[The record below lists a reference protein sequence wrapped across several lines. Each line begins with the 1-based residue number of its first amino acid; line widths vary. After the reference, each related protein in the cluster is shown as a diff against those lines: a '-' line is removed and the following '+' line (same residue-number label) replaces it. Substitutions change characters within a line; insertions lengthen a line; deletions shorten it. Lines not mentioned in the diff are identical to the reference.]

1 MNPLLTL
8 KKIGQSVWYDNLRKG
23 LITSGELRRLMEEYG
38 LTGVSSNLNI
48 LEKGINGTTEYD
60 EDIQRCSEQGLG
72 GPEILKKITARDV
85 KLAADILEPV
95 YKETDGMDGYVCF
108 DIRWDL
114 VKGHDKA
121 LMEAKAFYSL
131 VNKPNIMMRVPCF
144 AGWTEIIEELTFEG
158 YKTDVVFIFSPE
170 RYEEAAQAYIRGL
183 ERRAKEGEPLG
194 GVVSVASFLLSRID
208 TLVDKKIDE
217 RAEAASSNDE
227 KARLRGLLGK
237 AAIANAK
244 LAFLKYRE
252 IFGGPGFKKLKE
264 QGAVPQRL
272 VWASTSTKDPRYPD
286 TRYVEELIE
295 PETISIMP
303 IQTLLAFYSHGKV
316 RQKLSEDIDGA
327 KKVFS
332 ELLSLGI
339 DYSLLVPELEADGIK
354 RAAEAY
360 ASIIRT
366 IEDKGKDLHA
376 KMGYA
381 VKYSLSGFEAP
392 LSKALE
398 EIGDENFLERLWAKD
413 PSIWKKGPEE
423 KKLIRDALGW
433 LTLPDLMEDNRD
445 VITSFAKDIKEEGYT
460 IAVLLGM
467 GGSSLAPLVFSEV
480 FGRAQGYPELIV
492 LDSTDPDAVRYV
504 TEKTGPEKA
513 LFIVSSK
520 SGSTIEPLSLFEHFY
535 QLLYAKKREAA
546 GRDFMA
552 ITDPGT
558 PLEGFARKYRFRKI
572 FINPHD
578 IGGRF
583 SALSYFGLVPA
594 ALIGVDIS
602 RLLRHASNISAATHP
617 CIKEKENPVVMLGAA
632 LGILG
637 KSGKDKVTF
646 FLPKE
651 LESLGLWI
659 EQLIA
664 ESTGK
669 EGKGLIPIVNEP
681 PGAIGDYGDDR
692 VFIHISSAHE
702 DRKLSHTLKELASAG
717 HPVISFRLKDIYE
730 LGGEFLRWEVATAVA
745 GQVLGINPFD
755 QPDVELAKRLTRA
768 RLHALDKTGGA
779 GALVPPGV
787 EVRGNGVRAFFGK
800 STFES
805 IRAHARGNG
814 DLKSAMRGF
823 LGLVKKGDYV
833 SILAYYD
840 PLDEKTG
847 KSFTGLRKTLRDSTK
862 AATQFGYGPRYLH
875 STGQLHKGGSNKGV
889 FIILCHETE
898 DDVPIPKSAYSFS
911 ELELS
916 QAFGDM
922 EALDSKGCRVALMEL
937 EDSSI
942 RSLEEAEKLIKA
954 ALQAGP

>member
-8 KKIGQSVWYDNLRKG
+8 KKIGQGVWYDNLRKG

-60 EDIQRCSEQGLG
+60 EDIRRFSEQGLG
-72 GPEILKKITARDV
+72 GFEILKKITARDV
-85 KLAADILEPV
+85 RLAADILEPV
-95 YKETDGMDGYVCF
+95 YRETGGTDGYVCF
-108 DIRWDL
+108 DVRCDL
-114 VKGHDKA
+114 IKGPEKA
-121 LMEAKAFYSL
+121 LMEARALYSL
-131 VNKPNIMMRVPCF
+131 VNKPNIMMRVPCGP
-144 AGWTEIIEELTFEG
+144 GWAEVIEELTFEG

-194 GVVSVASFLLSRID
+194 SVVSVASFVLSRID

-217 RAEAASSNDE
+217 RAEAATSNDE

-244 LAFLKYRE
+244 LAFLKYKE
-252 IFGGPGFKKLKE
+252 IFHGPGFKRLKE
-264 QGAVPQRL
+264 QGAIPQRL

-295 PETISIMP
+295 PETITIMP
-303 IQTLLAFYSHGKV
+303 IQTLLAFYGHGRV
-316 RQKLSEDIDGA
+316 RQRLSEDLDGA
-327 KKVFS
+327 KKVIS
-332 ELLSLGI
+332 ELSSLGI
-339 DYSLLVPELEADGIK
+339 DYSRLVPELEADGIK
-354 RAAEAY
+354 RAADAC
-360 ASIIRT
+360 ASIIKT
-366 IEDKGKDLHA
+366 IEEKRKDLHA
-376 KMGYA
+376 KRGHA
-381 VKYSLSGFEAP
+381 VKYSLDGFEKS
-392 LSKALE
+392 LSEALE
-398 EIGDENFLERLWAKD
+398 EIGNENFLERLWAKD
-413 PSIWKKGPEE
+413 PSLWKKGPEE

-433 LTLPDLMEDNRD
+433 LTLPDLMEDNKD

-460 IAVLLGM
+460 RAVLLGM

-480 FGRAQGYPELIV
+480 FGASEGFPELIV
-492 LDSTDPDAVRYV
+492 LDSTDPDAVRAV
-504 TEKTGPEKA
+504 TELTASGKA

-535 QLLYAKKREAA
+535 QTLYARHGEAA
-546 GRDFMA
+546 GRDFIA

-558 PLEGFARKYRFRKI
+558 PLEGFARKYRFRKV
-572 FINPHD
+572 FLNPHD

-602 RLLRHASNISAATHP
+602 RLLSHASNISAATHP
-617 CIKEKENPVVMLGAA
+617 CVKEKDNPVVMLGAA

-637 KSGKDKVTF
+637 RSGRDKVTF
-646 FLPKE
+646 FLPKG

-659 EQLIA
+659 EQLVA

-681 PGAIGDYGDDR
+681 LGDIGDYGEDR
-692 VFIHISSAHE
+692 VFIHISPVNGE
-702 DRKLSHTLKELASAG
+702 DRKLAHTLKELAKAG
-717 HPVISFRLKDIYE
+717 HPVICFKLRDLYE

-755 QPDVELAKRLTRA
+755 QPDVELAKRLARA
-768 RLHALDKTGGA
+768 RLHALDKGGA
-779 GALVPPGV
+779 GAPAPPGV
-787 EVRGNGVRAFFGK
+787 EVRGDKVRAFFGK
-800 STFES
+800 STFEK
-805 IRAHARGNG
+805 IRTHAKGNG
-814 DLKSAMRGF
+814 GLKSAMKSF
-823 LGLVKKGDYV
+823 LGLVKEGDYV
-833 SILAYYD
+833 SILAYYN
-840 PLDEKTG
+840 PLDEKIG
-847 KSFTGLRKTLRDSTK
+847 KSFTGLRKALRDSTK

-875 STGQLHKGGSNKGV
+875 STGQLHKGGANKGV
-889 FIILCHETE
+889 FIILCHGTE

-937 EDSSI
+937 KDSSI
-942 RSLEEAEKLIKA
+942 RSLEDAERLIKA
-954 ALQAGP
+954 SLQAGA